1 MLKIGLAG
9 RAAEVLVLGTHSMGA
24 GGAEGSDLAQATGIA
39 AALEMSYGLGA
50 SAVWL
55 GPPETAAARV
65 RIDTALRIRVEAH
78 LQRAE
83 AEAMQ
88 ILDANR
94 ELLEE
99 MATALVTHKFLSGG
113 ALDALV
119 QRVVWP
125 DPAKDDARREA
136 INANTNVAAV
146 CQGRRGTF
154 SDVTPAEILEVP
166 V

>member
-1 MLKIGLAG
+1 
-9 RAAEVLVLGTHSMGA
+9 
-24 GGAEGSDLAQATGIA
+24 
-39 AALEMSYGLGA
+39 MSYGLGA

-65 RIDTALRIRVEAH
+65 RIDPALRIRVEAH

-88 ILDANR
+88 ILDTNR

-99 MATALVTHKFLSGG
+99 MATALATHKFLSGA

-119 QRVVWP
+119 QKVV
-125 DPAKDDARREA
+125 
-136 INANTNVAAV
+136 
-146 CQGRRGTF
+146 
-154 SDVTPAEILEVP
+154 
-166 V
+166 